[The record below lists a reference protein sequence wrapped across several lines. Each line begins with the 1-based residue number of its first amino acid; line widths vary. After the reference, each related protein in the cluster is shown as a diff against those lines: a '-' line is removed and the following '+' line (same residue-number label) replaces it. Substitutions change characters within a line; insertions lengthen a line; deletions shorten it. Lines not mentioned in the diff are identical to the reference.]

1 MLNRLSIWP
10 EAALSVMFNK
20 KAQNLSPY
28 LGSRLC
34 VFTSGSFAFF
44 HFQLH
49 YINLCLFFTSG
60 TIEWKVEHR
69 CISVHFGSCLGI
81 TDRAVN
87 PSGILLIFTH
97 KITSSIA
104 FALRGNVGL
113 YRQLFLI
120 LERAAL
126 RSEVEPSKYF
136 SRNASNNASWIFSFG
151 IRD

>member
-1 MLNRLSIWP
+1 MC
-10 EAALSVMFNK
+10 NK
-20 KAQNLSPY
+20 KAQSLSPQ

-60 TIEWKVEHR
+60 TIEWKVEHHR
-69 CISVHFGSCLGI
+69 ISIHFGSCLGI

-87 PSGILLIFTH
+87 PSGILFIFTH

-104 FALRGNVGL
+104 YALRGNVGL
-113 YRQLFLI
+113 LQAAIFDPGECRTEVGSGAVKVFFNKQFQQCVLDFFFWDQRLNNSI
-120 LERAAL
+120 L
-126 RSEVEPSKYF
+126 VFQY
-136 SRNASNNASWIFSFG
+136 ASL
-151 IRD
+151 